1 MQIRKNKNGVNIQ
14 ILKIFQKLTLTCM
27 CYVAG
32 EMERLQK
39 FWLAGACSQKTEE
52 GESSQ
57 PLGILN
63 FTSAFILLAGGMLL
77 GGLLLLL
84 EHIYFKFFRRKLRKW
99 DRCGC
104 CGLVSL
110 VCICIRHDWERF
122 SYFDRVTCYSLHSL
136 SAEPKS
142 DGGMKC
148 HTPHQMDM

>member
-1 MQIRKNKNGVNIQ
+1 MVLEYHSDNVHADNSSFPYCFSGD
-14 ILKIFQKLTLTCM
+14 
-27 CYVAG
+27 
-32 EMERLQK
+32 MERLQK
-39 FWLAGACSQKTEE
+39 FWLSGACTSKTED

-110 VCICIRHDWERF
+110 VC
-122 SYFDRVTCYSLHSL
+122 V
-136 SAEPKS
+136 
-142 DGGMKC
+142 MN
-148 HTPHQMDM
+148 

>member
-14 ILKIFQKLTLTCM
+14 ILKIFQKFTLTCM
-27 CYVAG
+27 CYFAG

-110 VCICIRHDWERF
+110 VCICTVPLDIWVGLCGVKPQDLFE
-122 SYFDRVTCYSLHSL
+122 LPL
-136 SAEPKS
+136 S
-142 DGGMKC
+142 DHWYLRGFQV
-148 HTPHQMDM
+148 H